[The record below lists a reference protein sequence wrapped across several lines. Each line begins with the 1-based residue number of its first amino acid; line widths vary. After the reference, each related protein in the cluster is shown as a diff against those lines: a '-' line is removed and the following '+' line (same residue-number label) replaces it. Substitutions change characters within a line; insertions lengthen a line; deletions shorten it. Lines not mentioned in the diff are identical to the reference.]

1 MQIHKA
7 FGRFRSA
14 LAAVAVLG
22 AVTACSDQ
30 DGTDMLVPDV
40 LQEDVVAQFQFSSL
54 DAQVGEV
61 VIAALS
67 LDAPSTLGGV
77 QGFIQFDASQLEFRG
92 QVLDGQGTLAVFND
106 MEADSGELR
115 FQSLN
120 PYGLGSQVA
129 LVGFVVRGEGYARNV
144 SFQAENVVALTGQE
158 FEVRFDGPVRGA
170 DLQAAGDI
178 RLMDT
183 EDWIELLTPSLV
195 PDAGALRTPL
205 GSNRY
210 GDATQDG
217 IVNVLDNLYVANL
230 SIGNAA
236 VAECILTAGAAG
248 NGANRDC
255 VAANVFPFNLPGL
268 GEASDTCAPGVDVC
282 GQEGRTINVLDNLR
296 ISLESTGTPQDV
308 VGDLIPKNPTTF
320 AAADTLC
327 FPGMG
332 DYAAGTC
339 QIGPDVV
346 YTGTTTLQT
355 GKLYVLPR
363 VARFG
368 DDGTQGTGS
377 IQTASLVIPAGTRV
391 EGADSSAIVIT
402 RAATIEANGTATQ
415 PIVFTCLADLPGGT
429 RAPQCWGG
437 IYIAGNAIV
446 NEDNG
451 AAPGPAPVIPG
462 RNPAGG
468 GNQRSAEGFLPAS
481 VFHGGS
487 NDADDSGTLRYVVVA
502 YGGRSVAPNNEL
514 NNLTLGSCGSGTV
527 LEYIQVHAGSD
538 DGLEIFGGRCDVR
551 YLYATGNDDDNFDY
565 SFGYD
570 GDVQFVVVQQRGVG
584 DKGFEVDNT
593 ETLATYNTLPRT
605 NAQLWNF
612 TMVGGNA
619 VDAISRTAM
628 NYRNGAGSTLENG
641 LWIEYSTVFD
651 VDQQASCDLL
661 GTDLNFRGL
670 VLSDVGATTS
680 SSSCVGTEL
689 SNYVT
694 TSGTIETRSY
704 NPATDLK
711 GPFEFLQPDF
721 RPIGSGVPSTLAPAA
736 PPAPFVTSANY
747 WGAVRPVGVAGS
759 TVPWYAGW
767 TIGWQSATV
776 R

>member
-1 MQIHKA
+1 MQIHKT

-14 LAAVAVLG
+14 LAAVAMLG
-22 AVTACSDQ
+22 AVAACSDQ

-40 LQEDVVAQFQFSSL
+40 LQEDAVAKFEFSSL
-54 DAQVGEV
+54 NAQAGEV
-61 VIAALS
+61 VIAALTV
-67 LDAPSTLGGV
+67 DAPSTLGGV

-120 PYGLGSQVA
+120 PYGLDSRVA
-129 LVGFVVRGEGYARNV
+129 LIGFVVRGEGYARNV
-144 SFQAENVVALTGQE
+144 SFQAEHVVAVTGRE
-158 FEVRFDGPVRGA
+158 FEVRFDAPVRDA
-170 DLQAAGDI
+170 DLQVAGDI
-178 RLMDT
+178 RRMGN
-183 EDWIELLTPSLV
+183 EEWVALLTPSLL

-205 GSNRY
+205 GANLY

-217 IVNVLDNLYVANL
+217 NINVLDNLYVANL
-230 SIGNAA
+230 SIGNTA
-236 VAECILTAGAAG
+236 VAECILTSGASG

-268 GEASDTCAPGVDVC
+268 GEASDSCAPGVDVC
-282 GQEGRTINVLDNLR
+282 GAEGRTINVLDNLR
-296 ISLESTGTPQDV
+296 IALESTGTGQDV
-308 VGDLIPKNPTTF
+308 VGEDIPKNVTTF
-320 AAADTLC
+320 TAADTLC

-339 QIGPDVV
+339 QIGSDVV
-346 YTGTTTLQT
+346 YTGTTTLET

-377 IQTASLVIPAGTRV
+377 VQTASLVIPAGTRI

-415 PIVFTCLADLPGGT
+415 PIVFTCLADLPGNT

-437 IYIAGNAIV
+437 IYIAGNAVV
-446 NEDNG
+446 NEDDGTNPNP
-451 AAPGPAPVIPG
+451 AAAIPG

-468 GNQRSAEGFLPAS
+468 GSQRAAEGFLPADLW
-481 VFHGGS
+481 HGGT

-502 YGGRSVAPNNEL
+502 YGGRSVAPANEL

-551 YLYATGNDDDNFDY
+551 YLYATANDDDNFDY

-593 ETLATYNTLPRT
+593 EDPLTYNALPRT
-605 NAQLWNF
+605 NAQVWNV
-612 TMVGGNA
+612 TMVGGA
-619 VDAISRTAM
+619 SAATPSRTAFH
-628 NYRNGAGSTLENG
+628 YRRGAGSRVENV
-641 LWIEYSTVFD
+641 LMIANS
-651 VDQQASCDLL
+651 VDFRVDELASCDLL
-661 GTDLNFRGL
+661 GGLLTFRGL
-670 VLSDVGATTS
+670 VLNAAGTTGISTNCGNTDLAT
-680 SSSCVGTEL
+680 
-689 SNYVT
+689 YVAAG
-694 TSGTIETRSY
+694 SIEAQVY
-704 NPATDLK
+704 DAATDLK

-721 RPIGSGVPSTLAPAA
+721 RPIGAGVPSTLVPAT

-767 TIGWQSATV
+767 TIGWQSAST